1 MGATCGCKLYR
12 GKPCSKQ
19 VQFSLTH
26 VLEIRMS
33 AMDLS
38 PSELDMAIL
47 GQISA
52 CTNQS
57 EDVVV
62 ESRHLATERINA
74 YSRYTHQGK
83 HVCPYMFRFLHT
95 VGMFR
100 NLREETRKTCYCT
113 YMPPTH
119 THTSMCTRFTAHTKL
134 RVCD

>member
-1 MGATCGCKLYR
+1 MKLSLTEDDNVKTRMGATCGCKLYG
-12 GKPCSKQ
+12 GKPCSK
-19 VQFSLTH
+19 QFSLTH

-38 PSELDMAIL
+38 PSELDVAVL

-74 YSRYTHQGK
+74 YSRYTHQGNR
-83 HVCPYMFRFLHT
+83 VCPYMFGFLNT

-100 NLREETRKTCYCT
+100 NLKVNKRRNT
-113 YMPPTH
+113 
-119 THTSMCTRFTAHTKL
+119 
-134 RVCD
+134 